1 MSLIPESKLDF
12 WIQNNLNVILRGKH
26 GAGKTASIL
35 SSFKKHGLKY
45 KYFSAATMDPWVDF
59 VGVPKETTDENGN
72 LYLGFIRPK
81 EFQDDEVE
89 AIFFDEFNRAK
100 APVRNAVMELLQ
112 FKSIN
117 GKKLNNL
124 RFVWAAINPEKD
136 ENEEDE
142 SQLEYDVEKLDPAQ
156 LDRFHV
162 IYDVPYKPDK
172 TYFFEKYG
180 STQGAAA
187 LEWWNALP
195 AKIKD
200 RISPRRLDYAL
211 TMNELGG
218 DIADVLDKESNPSKL
233 SMLLQLGSVASNL
246 KKIIETNDTDQ
257 AERLFS
263 NINFVKNA
271 FPILKKNSKYL
282 DFFWKFIHAEVKSDV
297 ISTDPTILFQLNLD
311 DSEIQKTS
319 DIVNSIL
326 TSGNKLKSKKIT
338 DLKKWLKS
346 SGTAAFSGLS
356 IKDLAKD
363 AANNTYTRRKVI
375 STLTDYFH
383 NFDLNQPKAKEIIHN
398 EIIDIIRII
407 GKVITSTQNGYLLS
421 HTSTYADYKKLIDNM
436 NNVCISANIQIDL
449 KATVESAKTLAA
461 KSYPETAGIANSID
475 WNKFIGI
482 VNQMLP

>member
-1 MSLIPESKLDF
+1 VSLIPESKLDF

-59 VGVPKETTDENGN
+59 VGVPKESTDENGN

-162 IYDVPYKPDK
+162 IYDVPYTPDK

-263 NINFVKNA
+263 NINFVKSA
-271 FPILKKNSKYL
+271 FPILKKNANYL
-282 DFFWKFIHAEVKSDV
+282 DFFWKFIHAEVKSDA
-297 ISTDPTILFQLNLD
+297 ISTDPAILFQLNLD
-311 DSEIQKTS
+311 DSELQKTS

-326 TSGNKLKSKKIT
+326 ASGNKLKSKKNT
-338 DLKKWLKS
+338 DLKQWLKS

-356 IKDLAKD
+356 IKDLAND
-363 AANNTYTRRKVI
+363 AANNTYTRRKVMA
-375 STLTDYFH
+375 TLTDYFYT
-383 NFDLNQPKAKEIIHN
+383 FDLDQPKAKEIIHN
-398 EIIDIIRII
+398 EIIDILRII